1 MAKKKK
7 EEQEKRLTKE
17 NARHIP
23 QIIDISENCTMT
35 LVNENLENVGTVVVV
50 KNKISLYDGETEPQE
65 FKDFDELLD
74 YVNDNDLSFFKFLD
88 ADHRWHEYN
97 PNPKKKNVGDCSLRA
112 YCAAFGWTWEEAF
125 EKSSEIAK
133 DEALM
138 MDTHK
143 TCEKVMES
151 EGYVLDEEFKKSKRK
166 DLTVNEFALTHPYG
180 TYFLNTHGHLL
191 CVKDGEYW
199 DSWDSGKKKVRR
211 IYIKSAS

>member
-1 MAKKKK
+1 MAKKEDEIK
-7 EEQEKRLTKE
+7 LTKD
-17 NARHIP
+17 NARLIP
-23 QIIDISENCTMT
+23 QIINIDEDCTMT
-35 LVNENLENVGTVVVV
+35 VVDNDLNNVGTVVV
-50 KNKISLYDGETEPQE
+50 KSKKISLYTDEGNVTD
-65 FKDFDELLD
+65 FKDFDALLQH
-74 YVNDNDLSFFKFLD
+74 VNDHDLSFYKFID
-88 ADHRWHEYN
+88 ANHRWHEYN

-133 DEALM
+133 DEAIM

-143 TCEKVMES
+143 TCEKVMEG

-211 IYIKSAS
+211 IYIKKNEE

>member
-1 MAKKKK
+1 MAKKD
-7 EEQEKRLTKE
+7 EEFKLTKD

-23 QIIDISENCTMT
+23 QIINIEENCTMT
-35 LVNENLENVGTVVVV
+35 LVDSNLTNVGTVVV
-50 KNKISLYDGETEPQE
+50 KEKKISLYTEDDE
-65 FKDFDELLD
+65 VTDFKDFDALLQH
-74 YVNDNDLSFFKFLD
+74 VNDHDLSFYRFID
-88 ADHRWHEYN
+88 ANHRWHEYN

-133 DEALM
+133 DEAIM

-143 TCEKVMES
+143 TCEKVMEG

-211 IYIKSAS
+211 IYVKKNEE

>member
-1 MAKKKK
+1 MAKK
-7 EEQEKRLTKE
+7 EEEFKLTKD

-23 QIIDISENCTMT
+23 QIINIEENCTMT
-35 LVNENLENVGTVVVV
+35 LVDSNLNNVGTVVV
-50 KNKISLYDGETEPQE
+50 KEKKISLYTEDDQITD
-65 FKDFDELLD
+65 FKDFDALLQH
-74 YVNDNDLSFFKFLD
+74 VNDYDLSFYKFID
-88 ADHRWHEYN
+88 ANHRWHEYN

-133 DEALM
+133 DEAIM

-143 TCEKVMES
+143 TCEKVMEG

-211 IYIKSAS
+211 IYIKKNEE

>member
-1 MAKKKK
+1 MAKKD
-7 EEQEKRLTKE
+7 EEIKLTKD

-23 QIIDISENCTMT
+23 QIINIEENCTMT
-35 LVNENLENVGTVVVV
+35 LVDSNLNNVGTVVV
-50 KNKISLYDGETEPQE
+50 KEKKISLYTEDDQVTD
-65 FKDFDELLD
+65 FKDFDALLQH
-74 YVNDNDLSFFKFLD
+74 VNDNNLSFYKFID
-88 ADHRWHEYN
+88 ANHRWHEYN

-133 DEALM
+133 DEAIM

-143 TCEKVMES
+143 TCEKVMEG

-211 IYIKSAS
+211 IYIKKNEE

>member
-1 MAKKKK
+1 MAKKD
-7 EEQEKRLTKE
+7 EEIKLTKD

-23 QIIDISENCTMT
+23 QIINIEENCTMT
-35 LVNENLENVGTVVVV
+35 LVDSNLNNVGTVVV
-50 KNKISLYDGETEPQE
+50 KEKKISLYTDDDEVTD
-65 FKDFDELLD
+65 FKDFDALLQH
-74 YVNDNDLSFFKFLD
+74 VNDHDLSFYKFID
-88 ADHRWHEYN
+88 ANHRWHEYN

-133 DEALM
+133 DEAIM

-143 TCEKVMES
+143 TCEKVMEG

-211 IYIKSAS
+211 IYIKKNEE

>member
-1 MAKKKK
+1 MAKK
-7 EEQEKRLTKE
+7 EEEIKLTKD

-23 QIIDISENCTMT
+23 QIINIEENCTMT
-35 LVNENLENVGTVVVV
+35 LVDSNLNNVGTVVV
-50 KNKISLYDGETEPQE
+50 KEKKISLYTEDDQVTD
-65 FKDFDELLD
+65 FKDFDALLQH
-74 YVNDNDLSFFKFLD
+74 VNDHDLSFYKFID
-88 ADHRWHEYN
+88 ANHRWHEYN

-133 DEALM
+133 DEAIM

-143 TCEKVMES
+143 TCEKVMEG

-211 IYIKSAS
+211 IYIKKNEE

>member
-1 MAKKKK
+1 MAKKD
-7 EEQEKRLTKE
+7 EEIKLTKD

-23 QIIDISENCTMT
+23 QIINIEENCTMT
-35 LVNENLENVGTVVVV
+35 LVDSNLNNVGTVVV
-50 KNKISLYDGETEPQE
+50 KEKEISLYTEDDE
-65 FKDFDELLD
+65 VTDFKDFDALLQH
-74 YVNDNDLSFFKFLD
+74 VNDHDLSFYKFID
-88 ADHRWHEYN
+88 ANHRWHEYN

-133 DEALM
+133 DEAIM

-143 TCEKVMES
+143 TCEKVMEG

-211 IYIKSAS
+211 IYIKKNEE

>member
-1 MAKKKK
+1 MAKKD
-7 EEQEKRLTKE
+7 EEIKLTKD

-23 QIIDISENCTMT
+23 QIINIEENCTMT
-35 LVNENLENVGTVVVV
+35 LVDSNLNNVGTVVV
-50 KNKISLYDGETEPQE
+50 KEKKISLYTEDDQVTD
-65 FKDFDELLD
+65 FKDFDSLLQH
-74 YVNDNDLSFFKFLD
+74 VNDSNLSFYKFID
-88 ADHRWHEYN
+88 ANHRWHEYN

-133 DEALM
+133 DEAIM

-143 TCEKVMES
+143 TCEKVMEG

-211 IYIKSAS
+211 IYIKKNEE

>member
-1 MAKKKK
+1 MAKKD
-7 EEQEKRLTKE
+7 EEIKLTKD

-23 QIIDISENCTMT
+23 QIINVEENCTMT
-35 LVNENLENVGTVVVV
+35 LIDSNLNNVGTVVI
-50 KNKISLYDGETEPQE
+50 KEKKISLYTEDDE
-65 FKDFDELLD
+65 VTDFKDFDALLQH
-74 YVNDNDLSFFKFLD
+74 VNDHNLSFYKFID
-88 ADHRWHEYN
+88 ANHRWHEYN

-133 DEALM
+133 DEAIM
-138 MDTHK
+138 MDTYK
-143 TCEKVMES
+143 TCEKVMAG
-151 EGYVLDEEFKKSKRK
+151 EGYFLDEEFKKSKRK

-211 IYIKSAS
+211 IYIKKNEE

>member
-1 MAKKKK
+1 MAKED
-7 EEQEKRLTKE
+7 EEFKLTKD

-23 QIIDISENCTMT
+23 QIINIEENCTMT
-35 LVNENLENVGTVVVV
+35 LVESNLHNVGTVVV
-50 KNKISLYDGETEPQE
+50 KEKKISLYTEDDQVTD
-65 FKDFDELLD
+65 FKDFHALLQH
-74 YVNDNDLSFFKFLD
+74 VNDHDLSLYKYID
-88 ADHRWHEYN
+88 SNHRWHEYN
-97 PNPKKKNVGDCSLRA
+97 PKPKKKKVGDCALRA

-133 DEALM
+133 DEAIM

-143 TCEKVMES
+143 TCEKVMEG

-211 IYIKSAS
+211 IYIKKNEE

>member
-1 MAKKKK
+1 MAKKEDEIK
-7 EEQEKRLTKE
+7 LTKD
-17 NARHIP
+17 NARLIP
-23 QIIDISENCTMT
+23 QIINIDEDCTMT
-35 LVNENLENVGTVVVV
+35 VVDNDLNNVGTVVV
-50 KNKISLYDGETEPQE
+50 KSKKISLYTDEGNVTD
-65 FKDFDELLD
+65 FKDFDELIQHM
-74 YVNDNDLSFFKFLD
+74 NDNDLSFYKFID
-88 ADHRWHEYN
+88 GNHRWHEYN
-97 PNPKKKNVGDCSLRA
+97 PNPKKKNIGDCSLRA

-133 DEALM
+133 NEALM

-151 EGYVLDEEFKKSKRK
+151 EGYVIDEEFKKSKRK
-166 DLTVNEFALTHPYG
+166 DLTVNEFVLTHPYG

-211 IYIKSAS
+211 IYIKKAS

>member
-1 MAKKKK
+1 MAKKEDEIK
-7 EEQEKRLTKE
+7 LTKD
-17 NARHIP
+17 NARLIP
-23 QIIDISENCTMT
+23 QIINIDEDCTMT
-35 LVNENLENVGTVVVV
+35 VVDNDLNNVGTVVV
-50 KNKISLYDGETEPQE
+50 KGKKISLYTDEGNVTD
-65 FKDFDELLD
+65 FKDFDELIQHM
-74 YVNDNDLSFFKFLD
+74 NDNDLSFYKFID
-88 ADHRWHEYN
+88 GNHRWHEYN
-97 PNPKKKNVGDCSLRA
+97 PNPKKKNIGDCSLRA

-133 DEALM
+133 NEALM

-151 EGYVLDEEFKKSKRK
+151 EGYVIDEEFKKSKRK

-211 IYIKSAS
+211 IYIKK

>member
-1 MAKKKK
+1 MAKEK
-7 EEQEKRLTKE
+7 EEIKLTKD

-23 QIIDISENCTMT
+23 QIINIEEDCTMT
-35 LVNENLENVGTVVVV
+35 VVDNDLKNVGTVVV
-50 KNKISLYDGETEPQE
+50 KGKKISLYTEEGEVTD
-65 FKDFDELLD
+65 FKDFDELLQH
-74 YVNDNDLSFFKFLD
+74 VNDYDLNFYKFID
-88 ADHRWHEYN
+88 GNHRWHEYN

-133 DEALM
+133 DEAIM

-143 TCEKVMES
+143 TCEKVMEG

-211 IYIKSAS
+211 IYIKKAS

>member
-1 MAKKKK
+1 MAKKD
-7 EEQEKRLTKE
+7 EEIKLTKD

-23 QIIDISENCTMT
+23 QIINIEENCTMT
-35 LVNENLENVGTVVVV
+35 LVDSNLNNVGTVVV
-50 KNKISLYDGETEPQE
+50 KEKKISLYTEDDQVTD
-65 FKDFDELLD
+65 FKDFDSLLQH
-74 YVNDNDLSFFKFLD
+74 VNDNNLSFYKFID
-88 ADHRWHEYN
+88 ANHRWHEYN

-133 DEALM
+133 DEAIM

-143 TCEKVMES
+143 TCEKVMEG
-151 EGYVLDEEFKKSKRK
+151 EGYILDEEFKKSKRK

-211 IYIKSAS
+211 IYIKKNEE

>member
-1 MAKKKK
+1 MAKKD
-7 EEQEKRLTKE
+7 EEIKLTND

-23 QIIDISENCTMT
+23 QIINIEENCTMT
-35 LVNENLENVGTVVVV
+35 LVDSNLNNVGTVVV
-50 KNKISLYDGETEPQE
+50 KEKKISLYTEDDQVTD
-65 FKDFDELLD
+65 FKDFDSLLQH
-74 YVNDNDLSFFKFLD
+74 VNDSNLSFYKFID
-88 ADHRWHEYN
+88 ANHRWHEYN

-133 DEALM
+133 DEAIM

-143 TCEKVMES
+143 TCEKVMEG

-211 IYIKSAS
+211 IYIKKNEE

>member
-1 MAKKKK
+1 
-7 EEQEKRLTKE
+7 
-17 NARHIP
+17 
-23 QIIDISENCTMT
+23 MT
-35 LVNENLENVGTVVVV
+35 LVDRNLNNVGTVVV
-50 KNKISLYDGETEPQE
+50 KEKKISLYTEDDE
-65 FKDFDELLD
+65 VTDFKDFDALLQH
-74 YVNDNDLSFFKFLD
+74 VNDNGLSFYKFID
-88 ADHRWHEYN
+88 ANHRWHEYN

-133 DEALM
+133 DEAIM

-143 TCEKVMES
+143 TCEKVMEG

-211 IYIKSAS
+211 IYIKKNEE

>member
-1 MAKKKK
+1 MAKEK
-7 EEQEKRLTKE
+7 EEIKLTKD

-23 QIIDISENCTMT
+23 QIINIEEDCTMT
-35 LVNENLENVGTVVVV
+35 VVDNDLKNVGTVVV
-50 KNKISLYDGETEPQE
+50 KGKKISLYTEEGEVTD
-65 FKDFDELLD
+65 FKDFDELLQH
-74 YVNDNDLSFFKFLD
+74 VNDNDLNFYKFID
-88 ADHRWHEYN
+88 GNHRWYEYN
-97 PNPKKKNVGDCSLRA
+97 PNTKKKNVGDCSLRA

-211 IYIKSAS
+211 IYVKKAS

>member
-1 MAKKKK
+1 MAKKD
-7 EEQEKRLTKE
+7 EEIKLTKD

-23 QIIDISENCTMT
+23 QIINIEENCTMT
-35 LVNENLENVGTVVVV
+35 LVDNNLNNVGTVVV
-50 KNKISLYDGETEPQE
+50 KEKKISLYTEDDQVTD
-65 FKDFDELLD
+65 FKDFDSLLQH
-74 YVNDNDLSFFKFLD
+74 VNDSNLSFYKFID
-88 ADHRWHEYN
+88 ANHRWHEYN

-133 DEALM
+133 DEAIM

-143 TCEKVMES
+143 TCEKVMEG
-151 EGYVLDEEFKKSKRK
+151 EGYILDEEFKKSKRK

-211 IYIKSAS
+211 IYIKKNEE

>member
-1 MAKKKK
+1 MAKKD
-7 EEQEKRLTKE
+7 EEFKLTKD

-23 QIIDISENCTMT
+23 QIINIEENCTMT
-35 LVNENLENVGTVVVV
+35 LVDSNLTNVGTVVV
-50 KNKISLYDGETEPQE
+50 KEKKISLYTEDDE
-65 FKDFDELLD
+65 VTDFKDFDALLQH
-74 YVNDNDLSFFKFLD
+74 VNDHDLSFYRFID
-88 ADHRWHEYN
+88 ANHRWHEYN

-133 DEALM
+133 NEAIM

-143 TCEKVMES
+143 TCEKVMEG

-211 IYIKSAS
+211 IYIKKNEE

>member
-1 MAKKKK
+1 MAKKEDEIK
-7 EEQEKRLTKE
+7 LTKD
-17 NARHIP
+17 NARLIP
-23 QIIDISENCTMT
+23 QIINIDEDCTMT
-35 LVNENLENVGTVVVV
+35 VVDNDLNNVGTVVV
-50 KNKISLYDGETEPQE
+50 KGKKISLYTDEGNVTDFQ
-65 FKDFDELLD
+65 DFDELIQHM
-74 YVNDNDLSFFKFLD
+74 NDNDLSFYKFID
-88 ADHRWHEYN
+88 GNHRWHEYN
-97 PNPKKKNVGDCSLRA
+97 PNPKKKNIGDCSLRA

-133 DEALM
+133 NEALM

-151 EGYVLDEEFKKSKRK
+151 EGYVIDEEFKKSKRK

-211 IYIKSAS
+211 IYIKKAS

>member
-1 MAKKKK
+1 MAKKD
-7 EEQEKRLTKE
+7 EEIQLTKD

-23 QIIDISENCTMT
+23 QIINIEENCTMT
-35 LVNENLENVGTVVVV
+35 LVDNNLNNVGTVVV
-50 KNKISLYDGETEPQE
+50 KEKKISLYTDDDEVTD
-65 FKDFDELLD
+65 FKDFDALLQH
-74 YVNDNDLSFFKFLD
+74 VNDHDLSFYKFID
-88 ADHRWHEYN
+88 ANHRWHEYN

-133 DEALM
+133 GEAIM

-143 TCEKVMES
+143 TCEKVMEG

-211 IYIKSAS
+211 IYIKKNEE

>member
-1 MAKKKK
+1 MAKKD
-7 EEQEKRLTKE
+7 EEIKLTKD

-23 QIIDISENCTMT
+23 QIINIEENCTMT
-35 LVNENLENVGTVVVV
+35 LVDSNLNNVGTVVV
-50 KNKISLYDGETEPQE
+50 KEKKISLYTDDDEVTD
-65 FKDFDELLD
+65 FKDFDALLQH
-74 YVNDNDLSFFKFLD
+74 VNDNNLSFYKFID
-88 ADHRWHEYN
+88 ANHRWHEYN

-133 DEALM
+133 DEAIM

-143 TCEKVMES
+143 TCEKVMEG

-211 IYIKSAS
+211 IYIKKNEE

>member
-1 MAKKKK
+1 MAKKD
-7 EEQEKRLTKE
+7 EEIKLTND

-23 QIIDISENCTMT
+23 QIINIEENCTMT
-35 LVNENLENVGTVVVV
+35 LVDSNLNNVGTVVV
-50 KNKISLYDGETEPQE
+50 KEKKISLYTEDDQVTD
-65 FKDFDELLD
+65 FKDFDSLLQH
-74 YVNDNDLSFFKFLD
+74 VNDSNLSFYKFID
-88 ADHRWHEYN
+88 ANHRWHEYN

-133 DEALM
+133 DEAIM

-143 TCEKVMES
+143 TCEKVMEG
-151 EGYVLDEEFKKSKRK
+151 EGYILDEEFKKSKRK

-211 IYIKSAS
+211 IYIKKNEE

>member
-1 MAKKKK
+1 MAKED
-7 EEQEKRLTKE
+7 EEFKLTKD

-23 QIIDISENCTMT
+23 QIINIEENCTMT
-35 LVNENLENVGTVVVV
+35 LVDSNLNNVGTVVV
-50 KNKISLYDGETEPQE
+50 KEKKISLYTEDDQATD
-65 FKDFDELLD
+65 FKDFDALLQH
-74 YVNDNDLSFFKFLD
+74 VNDHDLSFYRFID
-88 ADHRWHEYN
+88 ANHRWHEYN

-133 DEALM
+133 DEAIM

-143 TCEKVMES
+143 TCEKVMEG

-211 IYIKSAS
+211 IYIKKNEE

>member
-1 MAKKKK
+1 MAKKD
-7 EEQEKRLTKE
+7 EEIKLTKD

-23 QIIDISENCTMT
+23 QIINIEENCTMT
-35 LVNENLENVGTVVVV
+35 LVDSNLNNVGTVVI
-50 KNKISLYDGETEPQE
+50 KEKKISLYTEDDQVTD
-65 FKDFDELLD
+65 FKDFDALLQH
-74 YVNDNDLSFFKFLD
+74 VNDNDLSFYKFID
-88 ADHRWHEYN
+88 ANHRWHEYN

-125 EKSSEIAK
+125 ERSSEIAK
-133 DEALM
+133 DEAIM

-143 TCEKVMES
+143 TCEKVMEG

-211 IYIKSAS
+211 IYIKKNEE

>member
-1 MAKKKK
+1 MAKKD
-7 EEQEKRLTKE
+7 EEIKLTKD

-23 QIIDISENCTMT
+23 QIINIEDNCTMT
-35 LVNENLENVGTVVVV
+35 LVDSNLNNVGTVVV
-50 KNKISLYDGETEPQE
+50 KEKKISLYTEDDQVTD
-65 FKDFDELLD
+65 FKDFDSLLQH
-74 YVNDNDLSFFKFLD
+74 VNDNNLSFYKFID
-88 ADHRWHEYN
+88 ANHRWHEYN

-133 DEALM
+133 DEAIM

-143 TCEKVMES
+143 TCEKVMEG

-211 IYIKSAS
+211 IYIKKNEE

>member
-1 MAKKKK
+1 MAKKEDEIK
-7 EEQEKRLTKE
+7 LTKD
-17 NARHIP
+17 NARLIP
-23 QIIDISENCTMT
+23 QIINIDEDCTMT
-35 LVNENLENVGTVVVV
+35 VVDNDLNNVGTVVV
-50 KNKISLYDGETEPQE
+50 KGKKISLYTDEGNVTD
-65 FKDFDELLD
+65 FKDFDELIQHM
-74 YVNDNDLSFFKFLD
+74 NDNDLSFYKFID
-88 ADHRWHEYN
+88 GNHRWHEYN
-97 PNPKKKNVGDCSLRA
+97 PNPKKKNIGDCSLRA

-133 DEALM
+133 NEALM

-151 EGYVLDEEFKKSKRK
+151 EGYVIDEEFKKSKRK

-211 IYIKSAS
+211 IYIKKVS

>member
-1 MAKKKK
+1 MAKKD
-7 EEQEKRLTKE
+7 EEIKLTKD

-23 QIIDISENCTMT
+23 QIINIEENCTMT
-35 LVNENLENVGTVVVV
+35 LVDSNLNNVGTVVI
-50 KNKISLYDGETEPQE
+50 KEKKISLYTEDDQVTD
-65 FKDFDELLD
+65 FKDFDALLQH
-74 YVNDNDLSFFKFLD
+74 VNDNNLSFYKFID
-88 ADHRWHEYN
+88 ANHRWHEYN

-133 DEALM
+133 DEAIM

-143 TCEKVMES
+143 TCEKVMEG

-211 IYIKSAS
+211 IYIKKNEE

>member
-1 MAKKKK
+1 MAKKD
-7 EEQEKRLTKE
+7 EEIKLTKD

-23 QIIDISENCTMT
+23 QIINIEEDCTMT
-35 LVNENLENVGTVVVV
+35 VVDNDLKNVGTVVV
-50 KNKISLYDGETEPQE
+50 KGKKISLYTEEGEVTD
-65 FKDFDELLD
+65 FKDFDELLQH
-74 YVNDNDLSFFKFLD
+74 VNDHDLNFYKFID
-88 ADHRWHEYN
+88 GNHRWHEYN

-211 IYIKSAS
+211 IYIKSVS

>member
-1 MAKKKK
+1 MAKKEDEIK
-7 EEQEKRLTKE
+7 LTKD
-17 NARHIP
+17 NARLIP
-23 QIIDISENCTMT
+23 QIINSDEDCTMT
-35 LVNENLENVGTVVVV
+35 VVDNDLNNVGTVVV
-50 KNKISLYDGETEPQE
+50 KGKKISLYTDEGNVTD
-65 FKDFDELLD
+65 FKDFDELIQHM
-74 YVNDNDLSFFKFLD
+74 NDNDLSFYKFID
-88 ADHRWHEYN
+88 GNHRWHEYN
-97 PNPKKKNVGDCSLRA
+97 PNPKKKNIGDCSLRA

-133 DEALM
+133 NEALM

-151 EGYVLDEEFKKSKRK
+151 EGYVIDEEFKKSKRK

-191 CVKDGEYW
+191 CVKDGEYR

-211 IYIKSAS
+211 IYIKKAV

>member
-1 MAKKKK
+1 MAKKD
-7 EEQEKRLTKE
+7 EEFKLTKD

-23 QIIDISENCTMT
+23 QIINIEENCTMT
-35 LVNENLENVGTVVVV
+35 LVDRNLNNVGTVVV
-50 KNKISLYDGETEPQE
+50 KEKKISLYTEDDE
-65 FKDFDELLD
+65 VTDFKDFDALLQH
-74 YVNDNDLSFFKFLD
+74 VNDHDLSFYKFID
-88 ADHRWHEYN
+88 ANHRWHEYN

-133 DEALM
+133 DEAIM

-143 TCEKVMES
+143 TCEKVMEG

-166 DLTVNEFALTHPYG
+166 DLTVNEFALTLPYG

-211 IYIKSAS
+211 IYIKKNEE

>member
-1 MAKKKK
+1 MAKKD
-7 EEQEKRLTKE
+7 EEIKLTKD

-23 QIIDISENCTMT
+23 QIINIEENCTMT
-35 LVNENLENVGTVVVV
+35 LVDSNLNNVGTVVV
-50 KNKISLYDGETEPQE
+50 KEKKISLYTEDDE
-65 FKDFDELLD
+65 VTDFKDFDALLQH
-74 YVNDNDLSFFKFLD
+74 VNDNNLSFYKFID
-88 ADHRWHEYN
+88 ANHRWHEYN

-133 DEALM
+133 DEAIM

-143 TCEKVMES
+143 TCEKVMEG

-211 IYIKSAS
+211 IYIKKNEE

>member
-1 MAKKKK
+1 MAKKD
-7 EEQEKRLTKE
+7 EEIKLTKD
-17 NARHIP
+17 NVRHIP
-23 QIIDISENCTMT
+23 QIIDITEDCTMT
-35 LVNENLENVGTVVVV
+35 VIDEQLNSIGTVVIHKGEVT
-50 KNKISLYDGETEPQE
+50 LYKESEEPEKFKSFDG
-65 FKDFDELLD
+65 LLKTM
-74 YVNDNDLSFFKFLD
+74 NDMDWNFYKFID
-88 ADHRWHEYN
+88 GNHRWHEYN

-133 DEALM
+133 DEAIM

-143 TCEKVMES
+143 TCEKVMEG

-211 IYIKSAS
+211 IYIKKNA

>member
-1 MAKKKK
+1 MAKKD
-7 EEQEKRLTKE
+7 EEFKLTKD

-23 QIIDISENCTMT
+23 QIINIEENCTMT
-35 LVNENLENVGTVVVV
+35 LVDRNLNNVGTVVI
-50 KNKISLYDGETEPQE
+50 KEKKISLYTEDDVVTD
-65 FKDFDELLD
+65 FKDFDALLQH
-74 YVNDNDLSFFKFLD
+74 VNDHDLSFYKFID
-88 ADHRWHEYN
+88 ANHRWHEYN

-133 DEALM
+133 DEAIM

-143 TCEKVMES
+143 TCEKVMEG

-211 IYIKSAS
+211 IYIKKNEE